1 MRCAVMLCDDL
12 ASHNVQDDASEDSD
26 GQQEKATVAICMHTA
41 LSTQEA
47 TSPDPRALSS
57 CPGRNR
63 RGPRA
68 CPSMIADMPFFV
80 WCCANAA
87 SKQIKAF
94 RAPADVQLMDW
105 ALSKMVYVDANEV
118 PMHHAPMHHDALL
131 AATPLILM

>member
-1 MRCAVMLCDDL
+1 MDALYLLRCADLSGHNLQGGLTEDPDD
-12 ASHNVQDDASEDSD
+12 
-26 GQQEKATVAICMHTA
+26 QEQKKATVAICMHTA

-47 TSPDPRALSS
+47 TSHDPRALSS

-94 RAPADVQLMDW
+94 RASADEQMIN
-105 ALSKMVYVDANEV
+105 VYV
-118 PMHHAPMHHDALL
+118 
-131 AATPLILM
+131 

>member
-1 MRCAVMLCDDL
+1 MLRALYALRCDDL
-12 ASHNVQDDASEDSD
+12 TGHDLQDDVSEDSD
-26 GQQEKATVAICMHTA
+26 GQEREKNTIAICKHTA

-57 CPGRNR
+57 CPGRNS

-80 WCCANAA
+80 WCCASAA

-94 RAPADVQLMDW
+94 RASADVQMIN
-105 ALSKMVYVDANEV
+105 V
-118 PMHHAPMHHDALL
+118 HD
-131 AATPLILM
+131 

>member
-1 MRCAVMLCDDL
+1 MAFGWVESNLLEMMNALFALCYNDL
-12 ASHNVQDDASEDSD
+12 AGHDLQDDASEHSD
-26 GQQEKATVAICMHTA
+26 GQEKATVAICKHTA

-68 CPSMIADMPFFV
+68 CPSIIADMPFFV

-94 RAPADVQLMDW
+94 RASAGVQLIN
-105 ALSKMVYVDANEV
+105 V
-118 PMHHAPMHHDALL
+118 HG
-131 AATPLILM
+131 